1 MRPDQLEQLND
12 LGEQLM
18 DVFATEADPRNWPG
32 ANMPAADMPPD
43 QRGNRN
49 WTIKNANQIGALLA
63 RTLDLKERLQGL
75 RGGPA
80 MPEDDADREIARA
93 EKLARDTLTR
103 IGKAIT

>member
-12 LGEQLM
+12 LGDQLM
-18 DVFATEADPRNWPG
+18 DVFVSEADPRNWNG
-32 ANMPAADMPPD
+32 AGMAATEMDP
-43 QRGNRN
+43 QTRGARN
-49 WTIKNANQIGALLA
+49 WDVKNANQVGALLA